1 MKKSHNRVNT
11 SNGDNNK
18 TPTDF
23 NDDGAA
29 LAGKSHQNRRT
40 FLRNA
45 SAAGLL
51 GGFALATQPI
61 QAQQVISTN
70 FDGLE
75 AGEVEVQENGVELY
89 AYMAKPKN
97 VTAALPVV
105 IVCSEIFGVHEHI
118 ADVARRFAKQGYLA
132 IAPEFFTRAGDP
144 TSLGT
149 MAEIMKKIISQTPD
163 AQVMA
168 DIRACL
174 SWAAKNGGDTSRSAI
189 TGFCWGG
196 RITWLACAN
205 IPELKAGVAWY
216 GRLVGQ
222 KSDNFPA
229 HPVDLARALKA
240 PVLGLYG
247 GADDGIP
254 LDTVD
259 QMKQALAQATGNAAA
274 QASRFE
280 IYAVAPHAFH
290 ADYRAT
296 YREAAAK
303 DGWEKCLQWF
313 KKHGI

>member
-1 MKKSHNRVNT
+1 MKKNDNF
-11 SNGDNNK
+11 DNNTK
-18 TPTDF
+18 TPNDF
-23 NDDGAA
+23 SNDGLA
-29 LAGKSHQNRRT
+29 LTGKNHQDRRT

-45 SAAGLL
+45 SATGLM
-51 GGFALATQPI
+51 GGFALAAQPI
-61 QAQQVISTN
+61 KAQQVISTN

-75 AGEVEVQENGVELY
+75 ANEVDIQENGIELY
-89 AYMAKPKN
+89 AYVAKPKN
-97 VTAALPVV
+97 VTAPLPVV

-118 ADVARRFAKQGYLA
+118 ADIARRFAKEGYLA

-149 MAEIMKKIISQTPD
+149 FAEIMKQIISQTPD
-163 AQVMA
+163 AQVVD

-174 SWAAKNGGDTSRSAI
+174 NWATKNGGDANRSAI

-216 GRLVGQ
+216 GRLVGE

-229 HPVDLARALKA
+229 HPVDIAKTLKA

-254 LDTVD
+254 LNTVD
-259 QMKQALAQATGNAAA
+259 QMEKALAQATGNVAA

-280 IYAVAPHAFH
+280 IYPDAPHAFH

-303 DGWEKCLQWF
+303 DGWQKCLQWF
-313 KKHGI
+313 KTHGV

>member
-1 MKKSHNRVNT
+1 MKKNHN
-11 SNGDNNK
+11 SADNNK
-18 TPTDF
+18 TPHDF
-23 NDDGAA
+23 NDDGLA
-29 LAGKSHQNRRT
+29 LVGKSHQNRRT

-51 GGFALATQPI
+51 GGFALAAQPI

-75 AGEVEVQENGVELY
+75 ATEVGIEENGVELY
-89 AYMAKPKN
+89 AYMAKPKT
-97 VTAALPVV
+97 VTGPLPVV

-118 ADVARRFAKQGYLA
+118 ADITRRFAKQGYLA

-149 MAEIMKKIISQTPD
+149 VAEIIKKIISQTPD
-163 AQVMA
+163 SQVMD

-174 SWAAKNGGDTSRSAI
+174 AWATKNGGDTSRSAI

-216 GRLVGQ
+216 GRLVGE
-222 KSDNFPA
+222 KSDNFPT
-229 HPVDLARALKA
+229 HPVDLANTLKA

-254 LDTVD
+254 LKTVD
-259 QMKQALAQATGNAAA
+259 QMKEALAQATGNAAA
-274 QASRFE
+274 QASRLE
-280 IYAVAPHAFH
+280 VYPDAPHAFH

-296 YREAAAK
+296 YRAAAAK
-303 DGWEKCLQWF
+303 DGWEKCLLWF
-313 KKHGI
+313 KTNGV

>member
-1 MKKSHNRVNT
+1 MKKNHTTPKQGNSPSDFSH
-11 SNGDNNK
+11 
-18 TPTDF
+18 
-23 NDDGAA
+23 DGIA
-29 LAGKSHQNRRT
+29 LTGKSRQDRRT

-61 QAQQVISTN
+61 EAQQVISTS
-70 FDGLE
+70 FDGLDTNE
-75 AGEVEVQENGVELY
+75 IYVQENGIDLY

-97 VTAALPVV
+97 STAPLPVV

-118 ADVARRFAKQGYLA
+118 ADIARRFAKQGYLA

-149 MAEIMKKIISQTPD
+149 VAEIIKEIVSQTPD
-163 AQVMA
+163 AQVMD

-174 SWAAKNGGDTSRSAI
+174 TWASKNGGDTNRSAI

-205 IPELKAGVAWY
+205 IPQMKAGVAWY
-216 GRLVGQ
+216 GRLVGE

-229 HPVDLARALKA
+229 HPVDLAKELKA

-254 LDTVD
+254 LSTVE
-259 QMKQALAQATGNAAA
+259 QMKLALTQATGNAAA

-280 IYAVAPHAFH
+280 VYPDAPHAFH

-303 DGWEKCLQWF
+303 DGWDKCLQWF
-313 KKHGI
+313 KTNGV

>member
-1 MKKSHNRVNT
+1 MKKNHNNANNKKT
-11 SNGDNNK
+11 PIEFNGD
-18 TPTDF
+18 
-23 NDDGAA
+23 GLA
-29 LAGKSHQNRRT
+29 LVGKSRQDRRT

-51 GGFALATQPI
+51 GGFALAAQPI
-61 QAQQVISTN
+61 KAQQVISTN

-75 AGEVEVQENGVELY
+75 ADEIYVQENGVELF
-89 AYMAKPKN
+89 AYIVKPKN
-97 VTAALPVV
+97 VTAPLPVM

-118 ADVARRFAKQGYLA
+118 ADIARRFAKQGYLA
-132 IAPEFFTRAGDP
+132 IAPEFFMRAGDP

-149 MAEIMKKIISQTPD
+149 FAEIMREIISQTSD
-163 AQVMA
+163 AQVMD

-174 SWAAKNGGDTSRSAI
+174 VWATKNGGDTSRSAI
-189 TGFCWGG
+189 TGFCWSG

-205 IPELKAGVAWY
+205 IPEIKAGVAWY
-216 GRLVGQ
+216 GRLVGE

-229 HPVDLARALKA
+229 HPVDLAKELKA

-254 LDTVD
+254 LSTVD
-259 QMKQALAQATGNAAA
+259 QMKQALAQATDNAAA

-280 IYAVAPHAFH
+280 IYPDAPHAFH

-303 DGWEKCLQWF
+303 DGWDKCLQWF
-313 KKHGI
+313 QKYGV